1 MNIIV
6 VGGGTTNR
14 FGNDF
19 VVRAKTEGHTVRV
32 LSHRSSKDSNTTTNF
47 LNLEETVSK
56 FKSITEELPV
66 IDILIYNSNYKGHLD
81 DKKLFTSQAILKE
94 KLYLYG
100 FYVHAI
106 VPHALSVESL
116 KKNDC

>member
-1 MNIIV
+1 MNIVV

-19 VVRAKTEGHTVRV
+19 VVRAKTEGHTVKV
-32 LSHRSSKDSNTTTNF
+32 LSHRSSKDSDMTTNF
-47 LNLEETVSK
+47 LNLEETVRK
-56 FKSITEELPV
+56 FNLITEDLAV
-66 IDILIYNSNYKGHLD
+66 IDILLYNSNYKGHPN
-81 DKKLFTSQAILKE
+81 DKKLFTSQATLKE

-106 VPHALSVESL
+106 IPHALSVESL
-116 KKNDC
+116 KK